1 MQIERE
7 APLRFLKAAFLP
19 DDWIAVL
26 LKRHDTGEAIQR
38 VGPLDMAL
46 SPRFQGWLRFN
57 NAHGF
62 SVFVS
67 VNALTPGQRSRTRES
82 VRAVRHVFLD
92 ADRDADRVLSTI
104 DNRPDLP
111 QPSFVIRSSAGRAH
125 ILWRVTGISVRPAE
139 ALQKHLARE
148 LSTDTAATSAAQLTR
163 LPGFLNRKYSPP
175 PLVSMDREGPATS
188 HRVNSFP
195 DPPVAAKVAT
205 PGQAPRHGW
214 SMIERARRYVAATP
228 PALQGR
234 QGDSATFRLCCR
246 LVGRFELPDHEA
258 MALLHSWNARCEP
271 PWKERD
277 LMLKLTSARRC
288 ACPSS
293 EPAEEWGES

>member
-1 MQIERE
+1 MQISRE

-46 SPRFQGWLRFN
+46 SPRFQSWLRFK

-67 VNALTPGQRSRTRES
+67 VNALTPGLRSRTRES
-82 VRAVRHVFLD
+82 VRTVRHVFLD
-92 ADRDADRVLSTI
+92 ADRDSDRILSTI
-104 DNRPDLP
+104 AERPDLP
-111 QPSFVIRSSAGRAH
+111 PPSFVIRSSAGRAH
-125 ILWRVTGISVRPAE
+125 VLWRVTGMSIRPAE

-148 LSTDTAATSAAQLTR
+148 LNTDTAATSAAQLTR

-175 PLVSMDREGPATS
+175 ALVTTDRDGAPTS
-188 HRVNSFP
+188 YGINSFP
-195 DPPVAAKVAT
+195 DLPVASEVAT
-205 PGQAPRHGW
+205 PCRAPRCGP

-228 PALQGR
+228 PAVEGW

-246 LVGRFELPDHEA
+246 LLDRFGLSDAEA
-258 MALLHSWNARCEP
+258 LSLLQAWNAGCRP
-271 PWKERD
+271 PWTLRD
-277 LMLKLTSARRC
+277 LAVKVRSARRH
-288 ACPSS
+288 AAGSIETSAMEQP
-293 EPAEEWGES
+293 E